1 MSQHEPFLD
10 LEDLAVSYRD
20 RRRGSRHASRVAAL
34 QGVSLSLHRGEAFGL
49 VGESGSGKST
59 LARAVMG
66 LVPLDAG
73 RVVLEGSDL
82 AALRRRDRLAAARRV
97 QMVYQDALGVLDPRQ
112 AVGSALTE
120 VLAVHGVRD
129 SRQGRERAVAL
140 LDSVGLGPEY
150 FDRLPHQL
158 SGGQRQ
164 RAGIARALAVEPDVL
179 ILDEP
184 VSALDVSVQAQILV
198 LLEALRSELGLT
210 LLLIAHDLAVVRNV
224 CDRVAVAFEGRIVE
238 QAGAEELFQN
248 PLHPYTRDLLA
259 AVPRIDQGRG
269 MQDLAGVE
277 PPPRHSVIVRP
288 GCPYSDRCRHP
299 DRDECCGSTRPPL
312 VEVKPHHAVA
322 CGKVTVG

>member
-1 MSQHEPFLD
+1 MSDLKPYLD
-10 LEDLAVSYRD
+10 LVDLAVSYRD
-20 RRRGSRHASRVAAL
+20 RSRGSLRSARVPAL
-34 QGVSLSLHRGEAFGL
+34 QGVSLGIQRGEAFGL

-73 RVVLEGSDL
+73 RVVLEGTDL

-112 AVGSALTE
+112 GIGSALME
-120 VLAVHGVRD
+120 VLSVHGRRD
-129 SRQGRERAVAL
+129 AQGGRERALEL

-198 LLEALRSELGLT
+198 LLEKLRYDFGLT

-224 CDRVAVAFEGRIVE
+224 CDRVAVAFQGRVVE
-238 QAGAEELFQN
+238 ESDAEELFQN
-248 PLHPYTRDLLA
+248 PLHPYTNDLLA
-259 AVPRIDQGRG
+259 AVPQIDRRRG
-269 MQDLAGVE
+269 ARHTTGLE
-277 PPPRHSVIVRP
+277 PPIRDSVIVHP
-288 GCPYSDRCRHP
+288 GCPYVVRCRHP
-299 DRDECCGSTRPPL
+299 NRDEGCGLTRPPL
-312 VEVKPHHAVA
+312 AELKPRHAVA
-322 CGKVTVG
+322 CGKVG